1 MPSGAVKPSRIM
13 FLVYGLKRCVRSGGR
28 GKKQQVPPLRCAP
41 VGMTILFRCQ
51 NLDLTINLS
60 SRPKR
65 TRISCHAALE
75 DAACAPFRREKRMEF
90 AEATNPN
97 RKSGGAK
104 WRDLLFFSEIVV
116 LTHPLKPVPFT
127 ADKR

>member
-1 MPSGAVKPSRIM
+1 
-13 FLVYGLKRCVRSGGR
+13 
-28 GKKQQVPPLRCAP
+28 
-41 VGMTILFRCQ
+41 
-51 NLDLTINLS
+51 
-60 SRPKR
+60 
-65 TRISCHAALE
+65 
-75 DAACAPFRREKRMEF
+75 MEF